1 MLFFIGKY
9 SYSAE
14 WITEGTGKVTIL
26 KKIELPSGSTYSS
39 FEITGAGK
47 SNTGKYST
55 VICAGHRIDK
65 NNNLEEQKVFCNV
78 YVSDGHEYS
87 SMQIRKK
94 TDTDAG
100 VGKTIILSG
109 TGPYKKLANKEC
121 IYAVSYLKDHAFLTT
136 KCSVT
141 DNTLYLLKN

>member
-1 MLFFIGKY
+1 MHLKSAIFFISKY

-55 VICAGHRIDK
+55 IICAGHRIDE

-78 YVSDGHEYS
+78 YVSDGHGKYS
-87 SMQIRKK
+87 LRMLF
-94 TDTDAG
+94 
-100 VGKTIILSG
+100 IIDR
-109 TGPYKKLANKEC
+109 Y
-121 IYAVSYLKDHAFLTT
+121 IY
-136 KCSVT
+136 
-141 DNTLYLLKN
+141 

>member
-1 MLFFIGKY
+1 
-9 SYSAE
+9 
-14 WITEGTGKVTIL
+14 
-26 KKIELPSGSTYSS
+26 
-39 FEITGAGK
+39 
-47 SNTGKYST
+47 
-55 VICAGHRIDK
+55 
-65 NNNLEEQKVFCNV
+65 
-78 YVSDGHEYS
+78 
-87 SMQIRKK
+87 MQIRKK

-121 IYAVSYLKDHAFLTT
+121 IYAVSYLKDHAFVTT